1 MEIEMSQKL
10 TEKQFLK
17 RQTTNILQE
26 ILKGL
31 VSPEEALKVT
41 KKGVYNQ
48 FPKSSHYKD
57 NDTGV
62 IKVGLSFRG
71 VRKLLKKNP
80 YITVGDVKLYFGI
93 A

>member
-1 MEIEMSQKL
+1 MQKL
-10 TEKQFLK
+10 TKKQFLN
-17 RQTTNILQE
+17 RQTTNILLE

-31 VSPEEALKVT
+31 VSPEEALSIT
-41 KKGVYNQ
+41 KKGVYKQ

-71 VRKLLKKNP
+71 VKKLLKKDP
-80 YITVGDVKLYFGI
+80 YITVENVKLYFGI
-93 A
+93 T